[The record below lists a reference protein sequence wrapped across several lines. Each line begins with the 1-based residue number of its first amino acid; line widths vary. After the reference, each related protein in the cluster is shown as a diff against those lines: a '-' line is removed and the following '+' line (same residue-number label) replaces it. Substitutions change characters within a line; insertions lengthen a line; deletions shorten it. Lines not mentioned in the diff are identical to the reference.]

1 MPTTIRD
8 VAAQAGVSIATA
20 SRALSRRRRVS
31 DANLQRVVDAAA
43 ELSYR
48 PNLVA
53 AALRRQITN
62 TIGLVIPQISNP
74 FFPTLVESIEW
85 QLQSTTRQLLLC
97 DSRGDADVER
107 HLLQALVDRQVDG
120 VLISPC
126 DALESAQAVQTTAAR
141 VPLVQI
147 DRRITG
153 DATDWVGVDDE
164 VGMRVVIEHVAGVGA
179 RTAVFVGS
187 VPTNS
192 SALLRLAAFASESSG
207 FGLKTPKPLLG
218 DFTAAWG
225 IEAARVLLTTRRLPD
240 AVVCGNDMIAIGL
253 LRQFLLAGVRV
264 PDDVLVT
271 AFDDIM
277 SAELCAPSLTT
288 VRQPHGAIA
297 FEALRL
303 LTDRLDR
310 REGPYQRISMTPEL
324 VVRESTTHIDPFPK
338 PVRRTAANGM
348 QVT

>member
-1 MPTTIRD
+1 M
-8 VAAQAGVSIATA
+8 A
-20 SRALSRRRRVS
+20 
-31 DANLQRVVDAAA
+31 AAA

-53 AALRRQITN
+53 SSLRRQVTN

-97 DSRGDADVER
+97 DSRGDPELER
-107 HLLQALVDRQVDG
+107 CRLQALVDRQVDG
-120 VLISPC
+120 IMISPC
-126 DALESAQAVQTTAAR
+126 DALRSADAVHATALQ

-164 VGMRVVIEHVAGVGA
+164 VGMRLVVEHVARAGA
-179 RTAVFVGS
+179 RTVVFVGS

-192 SALLRLAAFASESSG
+192 SASLRLAAFAAESSG
-207 FGLKTPKPLLG
+207 FGLKTSQPLLG

-225 IEAARVLLTTRRLPD
+225 MEASGVLLAGRVPD
-240 AVVCGNDMIAIGL
+240 AVVCGNDLIAIGL
-253 LRQFLLAGVRV
+253 LRKFLLAGVRV

-271 AFDDIM
+271 GYDDIT
-277 SAELCAPSLTT
+277 SAGLSAPSLTT
-288 VRQPHGAIA
+288 VRQPHDAIA
-297 FEALRL
+297 VEALRL
-303 LTDRLDR
+303 LTERFDR
-310 REGPYQRISMTPEL
+310 RDGPYQRISMTPEL
-324 VVRESTTHIDPFPK
+324 VVRESTTRIELQ
-338 PVRRTAANGM
+338 AARAEVPARAE
-348 QVT
+348 QEVTT